1 MMNFIKYRK
10 KTFGLI
16 TVTTTTEVQ
25 SACISFVFINQ
36 DAGTAK
42 MVWKLWYLLLICL
55 LKDANNIKYFIYK
68 CTFFL
73 RVVVFLDDIS
83 FGI

>member
-42 MVWKLWYLLLICL
+42 MV
-55 LKDANNIKYFIYK
+55 
-68 CTFFL
+68 
-73 RVVVFLDDIS
+73 
-83 FGI
+83 